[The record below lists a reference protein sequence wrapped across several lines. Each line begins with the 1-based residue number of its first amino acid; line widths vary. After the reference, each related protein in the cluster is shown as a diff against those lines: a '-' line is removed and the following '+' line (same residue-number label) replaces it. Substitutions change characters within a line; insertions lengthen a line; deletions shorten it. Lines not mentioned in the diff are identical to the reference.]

1 MEMFQNIFVRKG
13 NMNTLI
19 SDIWRQKC
27 IVDFTF
33 SKIHLHVLFEV
44 LKISDRVGT
53 AQGTVWKY
61 RIIIYFD

>member
-1 MEMFQNIFVRKG
+1 METFQNIFFRKG

-19 SDIWRQKC
+19 ADIWRQKC

-33 SKIHLHVLFEV
+33 SKIHLHALFEL

-53 AQGTVWKY
+53 AQGTVSKY
-61 RIIIYFD
+61 RIVIYFD